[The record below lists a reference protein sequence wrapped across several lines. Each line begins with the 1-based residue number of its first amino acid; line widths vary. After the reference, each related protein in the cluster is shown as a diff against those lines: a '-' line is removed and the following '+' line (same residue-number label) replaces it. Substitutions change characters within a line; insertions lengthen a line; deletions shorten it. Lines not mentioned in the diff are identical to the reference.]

1 MKHEHATAAAAGAAT
16 GASAVAAAGAAA
28 AGAAPRA
35 ARRVAHRAAVIG
47 HGPAA
52 IETSDLLICMGDY
65 FVDLFSPTPAP
76 TCLIRFG
83 STYRAGG
90 AASGGATAGAVSGA
104 VRDNLVP
111 RLRLFGNVQVG
122 SSAGTVSVGDLTHYY
137 DTVIVASDSTS
148 APDPAPFAGGGLVVV
163 GNSREASAT
172 HQFLRAHTALPISR
186 TPVVTDPAA
195 AAAADRP
202 GAIVTLLE
210 SRSIPFTT
218 WTGWH
223 RPAWAGAAADLGA
236 DSGSNPG
243 TDSGVNRG
251 SETGADPETGG
262 SARSVVTARQWF
274 SLVAVARAVPDTP

>member
-1 MKHEHATAAAAGAAT
+1 MKHEHA
-16 GASAVAAAGAAA
+16 AVAA
-28 AGAAPRA
+28 AAPRA
-35 ARRVAHRAAVIG
+35 ARRAPHRVAVIG

-90 AASGGATAGAVSGA
+90 AASGAG
-104 VRDNLVP
+104 RDNLVP

-122 SSAGTVSVGDLTHYY
+122 SAAGAVSVGDLTHYY
-137 DTVIVASDSTS
+137 DSVIVASDSTS
-148 APDPAPFAGGGLVVV
+148 ASDTAPFAGGGLVVV
-163 GNSREASAT
+163 GNSRGAAAT
-172 HQFLRAHTALPISR
+172 YHFLRSHTALPISR

-195 AAAADRP
+195 SAAADRP
-202 GAIVTLLE
+202 GAVVALLE

-223 RPAWAGAAADLGA
+223 RPAWAGSAANPGANHGGGAAA
-236 DSGSNPG
+236 
-243 TDSGVNRG
+243 GVEAGG
-251 SETGADPETGG
+251 SE
-262 SARSVVTARQWF
+262 RSVVTARQWF
-274 SLVAVARAVPDTP
+274 SLVEVARAVPDTP